1 MGQSQQ
7 RIRAHT
13 HTHSH
18 EHTHARTHAART
30 QHART
35 HTYPHTPAGPGL
47 GDEEITKKKYFLV
60 SKAPARYFLFT
71 KKLNAHKYRAGLG
84 DDEV

>member
-7 RIRAHT
+7 RIRARTHT
-13 HTHSH
+13 HTH

-30 QHART
+30 HAHIHT
-35 HTYPHTPAGPGL
+35 HTCRAGPWRRGNN
-47 GDEEITKKKYFLV
+47 KKKNFLV